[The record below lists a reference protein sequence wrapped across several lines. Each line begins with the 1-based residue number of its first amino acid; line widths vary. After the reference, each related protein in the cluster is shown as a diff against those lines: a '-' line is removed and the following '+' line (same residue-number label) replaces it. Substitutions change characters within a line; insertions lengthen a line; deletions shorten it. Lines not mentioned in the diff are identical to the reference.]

1 MEIKNAL
8 ISDLDE
14 ILRLY
19 DLARVYQKERFPVV
33 WPYFESC
40 LIEQEINEN
49 RQWKML
55 TNDAIACIWA
65 TTTND
70 PLIWEGKNAETAV
83 YIHRIATNPLL
94 RGGNFVLEIV
104 AWAKKYAVENGL
116 QYVRLDTVGENE
128 KLIAYYQ
135 KCGFTFLGLFTLKN
149 TKGLPQHYHNAD
161 VSLFEL
167 KVG

>member
-1 MEIKNAL
+1 MEIENASL
-8 ISDLDE
+8 TDVDE

-19 DLARVYQKERFPVV
+19 DLARIYQQERFPML
-33 WPYFESC
+33 WPYFESS
-40 LIEQEINEN
+40 LIEQEINEK
-49 RQWKML
+49 RQWKMV
-55 TNDAIACIWA
+55 TNNDIACIWA
-65 TTTND
+65 TTKSD
-70 PLIWEGKNAETAV
+70 PLIWEERNANPSV
-83 YIHRIATNPLL
+83 YIHRIATNPVF
-94 RGGNFVLEIV
+94 RGGNLVVEIV
-104 AWAKKYAVENGL
+104 AWAKKYAAENGL

-149 TKGLPQHYHNAD
+149 TEGLPQHYHNAD